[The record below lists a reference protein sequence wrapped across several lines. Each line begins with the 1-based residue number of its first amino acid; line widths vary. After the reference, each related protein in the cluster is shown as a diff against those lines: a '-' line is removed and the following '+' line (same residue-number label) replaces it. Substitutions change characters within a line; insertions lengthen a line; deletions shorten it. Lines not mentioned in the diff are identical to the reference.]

1 MDSEALPLLFGLG
14 ATVALLVLGFV
25 AGSIAERRHYASI
38 RQRERDLL
46 RLPALTF
53 EAPSTWTVRRGALV
67 AGSVVVSLDYFK
79 RFLAG
84 LKSLI
89 GGRLRS
95 YETLLDRAR
104 REAVLRM
111 KEDARRRGF
120 DAVANVRLETSS
132 IASARRNGKGV
143 TGLEV
148 LAFGTAVAV
157 DQLGGRS
164 GPTAPA

>member
-1 MDSEALPLLFGLG
+1 MESEALPLLLGLG

-164 GPTAPA
+164 GPAAPA